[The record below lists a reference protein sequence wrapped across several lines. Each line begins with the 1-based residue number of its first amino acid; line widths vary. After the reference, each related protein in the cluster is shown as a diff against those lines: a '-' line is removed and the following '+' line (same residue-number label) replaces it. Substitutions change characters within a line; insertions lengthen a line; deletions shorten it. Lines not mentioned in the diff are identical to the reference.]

1 MSFAGALGIEVLM
14 ANVLATTK
22 KAGHQVNGQ
31 TLPSGRRT
39 DARGKP
45 VSNIVLL
52 SIPDEEYNSL
62 RPYLE
67 PISLPYRR
75 HLHEPGER
83 IDFGYFMNGGI
94 TSLIIVT
101 SDGRSVEVCIV
112 GKEGFVGAPLAVGVQ
127 RSPYRAVVQMP
138 ADGWRIR
145 AAAIAE
151 VQDSTPHLNLLL
163 NRYAQI
169 QGLQVAQVAA
179 CKRLHE
185 IEQRLARWL
194 LMSQDRVNSAALP
207 MTHHFLAQMLG
218 TGRPSVTLAAGILQ
232 KAGMIE
238 YTRGSVKIVNRKS
251 LEEAACECYGVIQNF
266 NGELGLK

>member
-1 MSFAGALGIEVLM
+1 MPVAGTLGIKVLM
-14 ANVLATTK
+14 ANFFANAKTPRQ
-22 KAGHQVNGQ
+22 KANGQ

-39 DARGKP
+39 DANGKP

-52 SIPDEEYNSL
+52 STPDDEYNHI
-62 RPYLE
+62 RPYLD
-67 PISLPYRR
+67 PVGLPFRQ

-83 IDFGYFMNGGI
+83 MDFGYFMNGGI

-101 SDGRSVEVCIV
+101 SDGRSVEVGIV
-112 GKEGFVGAPLAVGVQ
+112 GKEGFVGAALAVGVQ
-127 RSPYRAVVQMP
+127 RSPYRAVVQMA
-138 ADGWRIR
+138 ADGLRIR
-145 AAAIAE
+145 ATAVAE
-151 VQDSTPHLNLLL
+151 IQDSTPHLNLLL

-179 CKRLHE
+179 CNRLHE

-194 LMSQDRVNSAALP
+194 LMSQDRVDAGALP
-207 MTHHFLAQMLG
+207 MTHEFLAQMLG
-218 TGRPSVTLAAGILQ
+218 SGRPSVSLAAGILQ